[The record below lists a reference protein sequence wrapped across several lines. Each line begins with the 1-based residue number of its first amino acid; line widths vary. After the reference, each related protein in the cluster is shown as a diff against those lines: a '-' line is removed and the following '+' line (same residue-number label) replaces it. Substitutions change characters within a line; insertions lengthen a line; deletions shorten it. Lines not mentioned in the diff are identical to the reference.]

1 MMDKLSHLQIL
12 GKIEELNSNVY
23 DCLLKGDIK
32 AFNRVIDEY
41 ESSGIMEQENFELTR
56 KIYRFTN
63 PFFLFIIL
71 HMFLMNI

>member
-41 ESSGIMEQENFELTR
+41 ESSGVYANL
-56 KIYRFTN
+56 N
-63 PFFLFIIL
+63 LG
-71 HMFLMNI
+71 HMAH